1 MKQKGSPPFYGFIRN
16 NETLLIL
23 KDFLQCCFDAQN
35 GVKALCHKACI
46 GVSCGIRNNFKNS
59 RNIFEFP
66 IVKKHNRVYDYLA
79 LCKITK
85 LALVGYQSLAHTVRL
100 MGFFCM
106 RNLSMRSHIS
116 MAKLEGDTFECAG
129 DLESQST
136 NPFQLCHHNYLVVI
150 GRASI
155 YSLGAHSHA

>member
-1 MKQKGSPPFYGFIRN
+1 MKNKLFDIANMPKYGYINR
-16 NETLLIL
+16 
-23 KDFLQCCFDAQN
+23 
-35 GVKALCHKACI
+35 AL
-46 GVSCGIRNNFKNS
+46 S
-59 RNIFEFP
+59 
-66 IVKKHNRVYDYLA
+66 
-79 LCKITK
+79 KISK
-85 LALVGYQSLAHTVRL
+85 LALVGYHSLAHTVRL

-106 RNLSMRSHIS
+106 CNTSMRSHIF

-155 YSLGAHSHA
+155 NSLGAHSHA